1 MSEHRT
7 ESEPYSTTIWKLHY
21 RSESFVHDIRV
32 VEIFVSK
39 VPKFLLKLPDVQAA
53 ERIHLGEGKD
63 GR

>member
-1 MSEHRT
+1 
-7 ESEPYSTTIWKLHY
+7 
-21 RSESFVHDIRV
+21 V